1 MAQVT
6 DELLRLYR
14 AGKLTPTMMKSTL
27 AAASAEMDVEREA
40 DRLRGIARQLRYVA
54 AIANNERC
62 LREWW
67 RLMHAD
73 SWNEDGS
80 GI

>member
-1 MAQVT
+1 MAPVT

-54 AIANNERC
+54 AIAANDRMI
-62 LREWW
+62 REWW
-67 RLMHAD
+67 RLMKPAEGHD
-73 SWNEDGS
+73 DGG